1 MKTQHG
7 REKADDKNLNAGP
20 LSYKRQQLSPD
31 GVFVTMTKQHTVNES
46 LNLILRSC

>member
-7 REKADDKNLNAGP
+7 RAKADEKNLNAGP

-31 GVFVTMTKQHTVNES
+31 EVFVADDKEAHSE
-46 LNLILRSC
+46 